1 MTKLELKIWYQ
12 ERKLSKERKI
22 RRESYH
28 RCKER
33 HDRKRNTALS
43 ETKKA
48 LWKRKQRQRKKEK
61 EESRRKSTLDR
72 VHKYRAKQVKQR
84 FRNQSDTERD
94 FKHKMEKS
102 RSINKLRKSLP
113 QTPKRRSTVLQAYL
127 EYKSPTAKTVR
138 KIMFHETPNLKPVID
153 DLKSAINSL
162 KMKRSN
168 DARAAVNVICASV
181 NGNSVQNSKS
191 QKKVARILG
200 LPIRRLSGGKAIRTR
215 VLSSAKSSWTHT
227 DRKTRSDSL
236 SEQDKNWPI
245 IFGFFPTIPDQH
257 AIREM

>member
-1 MTKLELKIWYQ
+1 MTKLELKKWYQ
-12 ERKLSKERKI
+12 ERKLSKERKL

-43 ETKKA
+43 ETKEA

-61 EESRRKSTLDR
+61 EKSRRKSTLDR

-113 QTPKRRSTVLQAYL
+113 QTPKRRSAVLQAYL

-138 KIMFHETPNLKPVID
+138 KNMFHETQVDGVGSSDEHPNIITEHLFLISP
-153 DLKSAINSL
+153 DLNHDHNFSQYTQLQVAEYLRSINYECSRHVF
-162 KMKRSN
+162 K
-168 DARAAVNVICASV
+168 
-181 NGNSVQNSKS
+181 QNLVK
-191 QKKVARILG
+191 
-200 LPIRRLSGGKAIRTR
+200 
-215 VLSSAKSSWTHT
+215 
-227 DRKTRSDSL
+227 
-236 SEQDKNWPI
+236 ENN
-245 IFGFFPTIPDQH
+245 
-257 AIREM
+257 